1 VRKEKIFTVSR
12 SELVM
17 TGLIMTVAFGLGIY
31 CYRHLPLVD
40 FLPYKVGVSL
50 RESVSTDF
58 AMEEGTTVLVYRNLQ
73 TGEER
78 EFSLEDTEWQ
88 DDSQWEWVDT
98 RTEAV
103 ESDPVSDALLAEFS
117 LHDAEGDATEE
128 VLGYEG
134 KTYMICVGDFEDVQ
148 PAWESRLE
156 KLVNRATSE
165 GARVV
170 CLTPEPLREVAYHRF
185 GESEEVRCYNIDATT
200 LMTMLRA
207 KVGVVELTDGVITD
221 KRNVRDIEK

>member
-1 VRKEKIFTVSR
+1 
-12 SELVM
+12 M
-17 TGLIMTVAFGLGIY
+17 TGLMMTVAFGLGIY

-50 RESVSTDF
+50 REAVSTDF

-88 DDSQWEWVDT
+88 DDSKWEWVDT

-134 KTYMICVGDFEDVQ
+134 KTYMICVGDFADVK
-148 PAWESRLE
+148 PLWERRLE
-156 KLVNRATSE
+156 ALVNRAMNE
-165 GARVV
+165 GASVV
-170 CLTPEPLREVAYHRF
+170 CITPEPLREVTYHRF

-207 KVGVVELTDGVITD
+207 KVGVVELNDGVIMD
-221 KRNVRDIEK
+221 KRNVRDLDI